1 MLATFLFFATFVV
14 EIYNAILYRYNIN
27 MESVIR
33 LLPDVIANQIA
44 AGEVVQRPASVVK
57 ELMENGIDAGAKKIE
72 LYLKDAGK
80 TLIQIADD
88 GKGMSAQDARMCF
101 ERHATSKIRE
111 KDDLF
116 KINTLGFRGEA
127 LASIAAVA
135 QVRLKTRLQ
144 NMELGTEIEIEGND
158 IKKQEPCVCSVGTM
172 FQVKNLFFNVPAR
185 RNFLKSDAV
194 ETRHIMNEFLRIA
207 LPNPEIAFTFKH
219 NETLIYDLRAVTLKE
234 RIVALCGS
242 ELKQEISFLEEL
254 TGYVKISGYIG
265 SPKVARRTR
274 EEQYFFVNGRYIKS
288 PFLHHAIAGAYEA
301 SIPKDKHPFYC
312 IFLEINPIHV
322 DINIHPTKTEV
333 KFDDEH
339 TLYVLLNGAIKRNLG
354 AFHSSPTLDFEDNVN
369 DDLQK
374 KIYAPFVSPKP
385 QSAPFSF
392 PSTKNNYFEPIEKT
406 VVTSQDWKNFY
417 EPPKSIEPPTEN
429 IPSLQPQLLP
439 QDVEHV
445 TSAVMI
451 GSQYV
456 VAEKD
461 KTLYIIHIQNAQE
474 RVFYERFLQKTANGA
489 KVSIQQLLFP
499 QTFEFSPAD
508 KWLLLENEAELLK
521 MGLEI
526 KDFQGNTLILYGA
539 PSDLPQSKIR
549 ETLEQV
555 IADIKEIGKQQLA
568 EKLPERFAKNM
579 AIRNAAFKTIQS
591 NEAKHLAESLLSC
604 KQPQFSPTGKATFK
618 ILPENEL
625 TAFFNH

>member
-1 MLATFLFFATFVV
+1 
-14 EIYNAILYRYNIN
+14 
-27 MESVIR
+27 MESIIR

-57 ELMENGIDAGAKKIE
+57 ELMENAIDAGAKKVD
-72 LYLKDAGK
+72 LSLKDAGK
-80 TLIQIADD
+80 TLIQVVDD

-116 KINTLGFRGEA
+116 KIQTLGFRGEA

-135 QVRLKTRLQ
+135 QVKLKTRLQ
-144 NMELGTEIEIEGND
+144 NMELGTEIDIEGNE
-158 IKKQEPCVCSVGTM
+158 IKKQEPCVCAVGTM

-207 LPNPEIAFTFKH
+207 LPQPEVAFTFKH
-219 NETLIYDLRAVTLKE
+219 NETQVYDLRATSLKE
-234 RIVALCGS
+234 RIVALCGA
-242 ELKQEISFLEEL
+242 ELKNEISFLEEH

-265 SPKVARRTR
+265 SPKAARRTR
-274 EEQYFFVNGRYIKS
+274 EEQYFFVNERYIKS
-288 PFLHHAIAGAYEA
+288 PFLHHAIAAAYDA
-301 SIPKDKHPFYC
+301 AIAKDKHPFYC
-312 IFLEINPIHV
+312 IFFEINPIHV

-354 AFHSSPTLDFEDNVN
+354 AFHNAPALDFSDNVN

-374 KIYAPFVSPKP
+374 KIYGPFVSPKP
-385 QSAPFSF
+385 QGKPFSF
-392 PSTKNNYFEPIEKT
+392 PQKNNYFEPTQKPIINP
-406 VVTSQDWKNFY
+406 QDWKNFY
-417 EPPKSIEPPTEN
+417 ETPTN
-429 IPSLQPQLLP
+429 PDANVPQLLSEEI
-439 QDVEHV
+439 EHV
-445 TSAVMI
+445 TSAALI
-451 GSQYV
+451 GQEYV

-474 RVFYERFLQKTANGA
+474 RIFYERFLQKTANGT
-489 KVSIQQLLFP
+489 SIPSQQLLFP
-499 QTFEFSPAD
+499 QTFEFSTAD
-508 KWLLLENEAELLK
+508 KWLLLETEVELFK
-521 MGLEI
+521 MGLEL

-539 PSDLPQSKIR
+539 PSDLPQSKTR
-549 ETLEQV
+549 ETLEQI

-568 EKLPERFAKNM
+568 EKLPERFAKNI
-579 AIRNAAFKTIQS
+579 AIRNAAAKTIQT
-591 NEAKHLAESLLSC
+591 NEAKHLAESLFSC
-604 KQPQFSPTGKATFK
+604 QQPQFSPTGKATFK
-618 ILPENEL
+618 ILTENEL
-625 TAFFNH
+625 AAFFNN